1 MKRKKRKTLML
12 AFLVLGC
19 CLTMNACA
27 KEAEI
32 EPVARATTPVTPEYP
47 YFESNPSDE
56 AIRKYVAYRKE
67 LDTRIEES
75 SYLPSVLAYTEKM
88 NALLLG
94 EKEETILYAPSNTY
108 MALAT
113 LAEVGDE
120 PTRAELLH
128 ALSVPDIETNRTN
141 MRDMAAIQHYDDRT
155 LKILTANS
163 LWLDDAIPYDERC
176 TRLVAEEYAADIYR
190 GQMGSEEY
198 NRTLQHWLN
207 EKTGGLLSDRARE
220 EAFNADTAFAIA
232 STFYFNGKWEE
243 AFDKA
248 QTHDAVFHGATGDRT
263 VPFMEMSLATSV
275 LRTEDF
281 DAVPL
286 RFDGGATLWI
296 VLPAEGKIDE
306 VASSRAF
313 AHLVEAYEKSA
324 APYQVQIRMPKLD
337 IASAFSLIPVMEKLG
352 IRQAFDTQH
361 ANFAPL
367 TGDLDVFLSRASHAT
382 RLTVDEDGAQAAAY
396 TVLATECASMALDDD
411 LDFIVDRPFLMVLT
425 GLDHAPLI
433 VARVNAL

>member
-1 MKRKKRKTLML
+1 MKRKNRKTLML
-12 AFLVLGC
+12 AFLALGY
-19 CLTMNACA
+19 CLTMNACTKDA
-27 KEAEI
+27 QI
-32 EPVARATTPVTPEYP
+32 EPVAWATTPVTPANP
-47 YFESNPSDE
+47 YLERNPSDE
-56 AIRKYVAYRKE
+56 AIRKYVAYREE

-75 SYLPSVLAYTEKM
+75 RYLPSVLAYTEKM

-141 MRDMAAIQHYDDRT
+141 IRDMAAIQHYDDQT

-176 TRLVAEEYAADIYR
+176 TGLVAQEYAADVYR
-190 GQMGSEEY
+190 GKMGSDTY

-207 EKTGGLLSDRARE
+207 DKTGGLLSDRVRE
-220 EAFNADTAFAIA
+220 ETFDADTAFAIA

-243 AFDKA
+243 PFDKA
-248 QTHDAVFHGATGDRT
+248 QTHDAVFHGVTGDRT
-263 VPFMEMSLATSV
+263 VPFMETSLETSV

-286 RFDGGATLWI
+286 RFDGGATLWV

-306 VASSRAF
+306 VATGRAF
-313 AHLVEAYEKSA
+313 VHLMEAFEESA
-324 APYQVQIRMPKLD
+324 SPYLVQLRMPKMD
-337 IASAFSLIPVMEKLG
+337 IDSAFSLIPVMEKLG
-352 IRQAFDTQH
+352 IRQAFDTHH

-367 TGDLDVFLSRASHAT
+367 TGDLDVFLSQANHAT

-396 TVLATECASMALDDD
+396 TVLATESAAMPFYDD

>member
-1 MKRKKRKTLML
+1 MKRKNRTIGLL
-12 AFLVLGC
+12 AFLALGC
-19 CLTMNACA
+19 CLTMNACT

-32 EPVARATTPVTPEYP
+32 EPVARATTPVTPENP
-47 YFESNPSDE
+47 YFERNPSDE
-56 AIRKYVAYRKE
+56 AVRKYVAYREE

-75 SYLPSVLAYTEKM
+75 HYLPSVLDYTEKM

-128 ALSVPDIETNRTN
+128 ALTVPDIETNRTN
-141 MRDMAAIQHYDDRT
+141 IRDMAAIQHYDDRT

-176 TRLVAEEYAADIYR
+176 TRLVAQEYAADIYR
-190 GQMGSEEY
+190 GKMGSEAY

-207 EKTGGLLSDRARE
+207 DKTGGLLSDRVQE
-220 EAFNADTAFAIA
+220 ETFDADTAFAIA

-243 AFDKA
+243 PFDKA
-248 QTHDAVFHGATGDRT
+248 KTHDAVFHGATGDRT
-263 VPFMEMSLATSV
+263 VPFMERSLETSV

-286 RFDGGATLWI
+286 PFDGGATLWV

-313 AHLVEAYEKSA
+313 VHLEEAFEKSA
-324 APYQVQIRMPKLD
+324 APYQVQIQMPKLD
-337 IASAFSLIPVMEKLG
+337 IDSAFSLMPVMEKLG

-367 TGDLDVFLSRASHAT
+367 TGDLDVVLSEANHAT
-382 RLTVDEDGAQAAAY
+382 RLTVDEDGAEAAAY
-396 TVLATECASMALDDD
+396 TVLEAKTTAMPFYED

-425 GLDHAPLI
+425 GLDQAPLI

>member
-1 MKRKKRKTLML
+1 MKRKNRKTLML
-12 AFLVLGC
+12 AFLALGC
-19 CLTMNACA
+19 CLMMISCA
-27 KEAEI
+27 KDAQI
-32 EPVARATTPVTPEYP
+32 EPVARATTPVTPENP
-47 YFESNPSDE
+47 YLERNPSEE
-56 AIRKYVAYRKE
+56 AVRKYAAYREE

-75 SYLPSVLAYTEKM
+75 HYLLSVLAYTEKM

-120 PTRAELLH
+120 PTRAELLE

-141 MRDMAAIQHYDDRT
+141 IRDMAAIQHYDDRT

-163 LWLDDAIPYDERC
+163 LWLDDAIHYDERC
-176 TRLVAEEYAADIYR
+176 TRRVAQEYAADVYR
-190 GQMGSEEY
+190 GQMGSEAY

-220 EAFNADTAFAIA
+220 EAFDDDTAFAIA
-232 STFYFNGKWEE
+232 STFYFNGKWAEP
-243 AFDKA
+243 FDKA
-248 QTHDAVFHGATGDRT
+248 QTHDAVFHGAKGDRT
-263 VPFMEMSLATSV
+263 IPFMEMSLETSV

-286 RFDGGATLWI
+286 RFEGGATLWV

-306 VASSRAF
+306 VASSRTF
-313 AHLVEAYEKSA
+313 VHLVEAFEKSA

-337 IASAFSLIPVMEKLG
+337 IDAAFSLMPVMEKLG

-367 TGDLDVFLSRASHAT
+367 TGDFDVVLSQANHAT
-382 RLTVDEDGAQAAAY
+382 RLTVDEDGAEAAAY
-396 TVLATECASMALDDD
+396 TVLATESASMPLYDD

>member
-1 MKRKKRKTLML
+1 MKRRARTIGML
-12 AFLVLGC
+12 AALALGC
-19 CLTMNACA
+19 CLMMMGCA
-27 KEAEI
+27 KKAEI
-32 EPVARATTPVTPEYP
+32 EPLARATTPVTPENP
-47 YFESNPSDE
+47 YLERNPSDE
-56 AIRKYVAYRKE
+56 DIRAYAAYREE

-75 SYLPSVLAYTEKM
+75 HYLPSVLAYTEKM

-94 EKEETILYAPSNTY
+94 ETEETILYAPSNTY

-120 PTRAELLH
+120 PTRAELLE
-128 ALSVPDIETNRTN
+128 ALSVPDIEANRTN
-141 MRDMAAIQHYDDRT
+141 MRDMAAIHHYDDRT
-155 LKILTANS
+155 LRILTANS
-163 LWLDDAIPYDERC
+163 LWLDDAIPYDESC
-176 TRLVAEEYAADIYR
+176 ARLVAEEYAADVYR
-190 GQMGSEEY
+190 GEMGSVIY

-220 EAFNADTAFAIA
+220 EAFDADTAFAIA

-243 AFDKA
+243 PFDKA
-248 QTHDAVFHGATGDRT
+248 KTHDAIFHGATGDRT
-263 VPFMEMSLATSV
+263 VPFMETSLETSV

-286 RFDGGATLWI
+286 PFDGGATLWV
-296 VLPAEGKIDE
+296 VLPAEGKIDD
-306 VASSRAF
+306 VATGHAF
-313 AHLVEAYEKSA
+313 VHLVEAFEKSA
-324 APYQVQIRMPKLD
+324 SPYLVQIRMPKLD
-337 IASAFSLIPVMEKLG
+337 IASAFSLIPLMEKLG
-352 IRQAFDTQH
+352 IHQAFDTQH

-367 TGDLDVFLSRASHAT
+367 TGDLDVFLSQANHAT

-396 TVLATECASMALDDD
+396 TVLEAETTAMPFYDN